1 LKKDQNSYDM
11 IDQLKELVILK
22 KVVKDNINKIE
33 ETDIYKT

>member
-1 LKKDQNSYDM
+1 MKKDQNSYDM

>member
-1 LKKDQNSYDM
+1 M